1 MMDKLIEKESR
12 YKYSH
17 DGQNPIN
24 GAEPTYEGRFVVPE
38 EPPKTPDIPSSSE
51 DNIPGSESKDEKNK
65 IESKPGMVS
74 R

>member
-24 GAEPTYEGRFVVPE
+24 DAEPTYEGRFVVPE
-38 EPPKTPDIPSSSE
+38 EPPKTSDIPSSSN
-51 DNIPGSESKDEKNK
+51 DISGSESKDEENK